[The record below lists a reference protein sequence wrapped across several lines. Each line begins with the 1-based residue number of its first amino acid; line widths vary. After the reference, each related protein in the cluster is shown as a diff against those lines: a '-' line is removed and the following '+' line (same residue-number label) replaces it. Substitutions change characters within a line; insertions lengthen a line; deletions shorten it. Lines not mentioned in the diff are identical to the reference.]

1 MNFNRRTFVAAAA
14 LLAASTA
21 AFPAIAADTYPS
33 RPINYVVPFPPGGTT
48 DVLARLLAPKLGAA
62 MNGSFVIENRGGAA
76 GSIGSAYVSRAEP
89 DGYTLVGGTISS
101 HAINVSMYPHIGYD
115 PVKSFAPIALIG
127 TNPTVLVV
135 PANSPYKTLKDVLDA
150 AKTRHLTCASA
161 GTGTS
166 QHMSLELL
174 KMKTGAD
181 IAHIPYKG
189 SGPALTDTL
198 GGQVDLL
205 FETPVAAAQY
215 IKDGKLRAIA
225 VSSPKREPSMPDVP
239 TIAESGVPGYEVMS
253 WQGVFAP
260 AGTPRPIVNRL
271 HDEIVK
277 VLSQPDMKQRI
288 AQLGMQPS
296 TMSVDEFAAFQKQ
309 EVAKWADV
317 VKTGHIKAN

>member
-1 MNFNRRTFVAAAA
+1 MNIHRRTFIAAAVLLTASAA
-14 LLAASTA
+14 LPVS
-21 AFPAIAADTYPS
+21 AADAYPS
-33 RPINYVVPFPPGGTT
+33 HPITYVVPFPPGGTT
-48 DVLARLLAPKLGAA
+48 DVLARLMAPKLGTAL
-62 MNGSFVIENRGGAA
+62 NDSIVIENRGGAA
-76 GSIGSAYVSRAEP
+76 GSIGSAYVSRAP
-89 DGYTLVGGTISS
+89 ADGYTLVGGTISS
-101 HAINVSMYPHIGYD
+101 HAINVSMYPSIGYD
-115 PVKSFAPIALIG
+115 PIKSFQPVALIG

-135 PANSPYKTLKDVLDA
+135 PENSPYKTLKDVLDA
-150 AKTRHLTCASA
+150 ARTKHLTCASA

-174 KMKTGAD
+174 KMKTGVD

-225 VSSPKREPSMPDVP
+225 VSSAKREPSLPDVP

-260 AGTPRPIVNRL
+260 AGTPRPIVTRL

-277 VLSQPDMKQRI
+277 ILSQPDMKQRI
-288 AQLGMQPS
+288 AQLGMQS
-296 TMSVDEFAAFQKQ
+296 SAMSVDEFAAFQKQ

-317 VKTGHIKAN
+317 IKTGHIKAN

>member
-1 MNFNRRTFVAAAA
+1 MNIHRRTFIAAAVLLTAAAA
-14 LLAASTA
+14 LPAA
-21 AFPAIAADTYPS
+21 AADAYPS
-33 RPINYVVPFPPGGTT
+33 HPITYVVPFPPGGTT
-48 DVLARLLAPKLGAA
+48 DVLARLMAPKLGTAL
-62 MNGSFVIENRGGAA
+62 NDSIVIENRGGAA
-76 GSIGSAYVSRAEP
+76 GSIGSAYVSRAP
-89 DGYTLVGGTISS
+89 ADGYTLVGGTISS
-101 HAINVSMYPHIGYD
+101 HAINVSMYPSIGYD
-115 PVKSFAPIALIG
+115 PIKSFQPVALIG

-150 AKTRHLTCASA
+150 AKTKHLTCASA

-174 KMKTGAD
+174 KMKTGVD

-225 VSSPKREPSMPDVP
+225 VSSAKREPSLPDVP

-260 AGTPRPIVNRL
+260 AGTSRPIVNRL

-277 VLSQPDMKQRI
+277 ILSQPDMKQRI
-288 AQLGMQPS
+288 AQLGMQS
-296 TMSVDEFAAFQKQ
+296 SAMSVDEFAAFQKQ

-317 VKTGHIKAN
+317 IKTGHIKAN